1 MAKAVLDAHKQVMRC
16 LGCGAEHPLDDG
28 VNGRPVWQAV
38 ATMNGFSKEHEDCD
52 EGKDE
57 SDGRN

>member
-1 MAKAVLDAHKQVMRC
+1 MAKTVLDAHKQVMRC
-16 LGCGAEHPLDDG
+16 LGCGDEHPLDDG

-52 EGKDE
+52 EAN
-57 SDGRN
+57 SN